1 MCGVRQ
7 PTSQSKWR
15 ICGYLYWLP
24 TLRLSYLLASGTC
37 LPRGTLFYNRVDVLS
52 STCFPLLYGMCLLR
66 LFGLQVLPQLW
77 STSSCYQL
85 GLIAKLDASIQLRSL
100 PKILGG
106 AKCFDFKQATAF
118 GRWHRLSKHKMC
130 YTFWGIIPLGPLG
143 HVTIFTQHLVLLA
156 EILSFRCLD
165 GGFRLNSYPANMRR
179 TVFGWLIHKAA
190 RCQLLLNW
198 RQGWILEEANEVVV
212 LW

>member
-118 GRWHRLSKHKMC
+118 GR
-130 YTFWGIIPLGPLG
+130 
-143 HVTIFTQHLVLLA
+143 
-156 EILSFRCLD
+156 
-165 GGFRLNSYPANMRR
+165 
-179 TVFGWLIHKAA
+179 
-190 RCQLLLNW
+190 
-198 RQGWILEEANEVVV
+198 
-212 LW
+212 